1 MIVPSPRLLWI
12 AGSLVVPL
20 SAVAG
25 AMPEYAPMA
34 LGCLG
39 LVAIAAVFDA
49 VRSSAILRSL
59 QFKPGT
65 VLRLSRGRS
74 GAVDLLIEA
83 GTAPPAD
90 PVRLAL
96 QLPKALTTSQPE
108 LICRIGPGTSRL
120 SWPIGVLERGG
131 HWIHAL
137 FMETPSR
144 WRLWEIRD
152 SATLNAE
159 VRGYPDLFRDRA
171 AVAAIFLNR
180 SGLGSHAQRQVGK
193 GRDFEKL
200 REYIAGDSLEDIHW
214 KATAKRGR
222 PVTKVFQV
230 ERTQE
235 VYVVVDYSRLN
246 GRVCRSKPMHID
258 SSSTQT
264 SGTGNPA
271 GPELEESFLDVS
283 LRAALLVGVAAERQG
298 DRFGLVT
305 FADRI
310 QAFLPAGSGA
320 AHFGACR
327 EALYTLQ
334 PVSASPD
341 FEELASFL
349 RQRVRRRS
357 LILVL
362 TSLDDPVIAEGF
374 LRGIDLLRNQHL
386 LVVGMLRPEGVR
398 PVFHNPEVERP
409 DELYGELA
417 GHFRSQSLREME
429 LTLRR
434 RGVAFSLTDGAHLT
448 TDLIR
453 QYLAVKQRQA
463 L

>member
-1 MIVPSPRLLWI
+1 MIVPSSRLLWI

-20 SAVAG
+20 STVAG
-25 AMPEYAPMA
+25 ALPEYAPMA

-49 VRSSAILRSL
+49 VRSSTLL
-59 QFKPGT
+59 QGLHFKPGG

-74 GAVDLLIEA
+74 GSVDMLIEA
-83 GTAPPAD
+83 GTAPPPD
-90 PVRLAL
+90 PVRFAVK
-96 QLPKALTTSQPE
+96 LPKGLSTTQPE
-108 LICRIGPGTSRL
+108 LICRIGAGTSRL
-120 SWPIGVLERGG
+120 SWPVAVLERGS
-131 HWIHAL
+131 HSIAAL
-137 FMETPSR
+137 YLETPSR
-144 WRLWEIRD
+144 WRLWDIRNC
-152 SATLNAE
+152 ALLQAE

-171 AVAAIFLNR
+171 AVAAIFYNR
-180 SGLGSHAQRQVGK
+180 SGLGSHAQRQIGK

-200 REYIAGDSLEDIHW
+200 REYITGDSLEDIHW

-235 VYVVVDYSRLN
+235 VYVMLDYSRLN
-246 GRVCRSKPMHID
+246 GRVCRSKPLHTG
-258 SSSTQT
+258 STT
-264 SGTGNPA
+264 ETPV
-271 GPELEESFLDVS
+271 PEAAPTMELQESFLDVS

-310 QAFLPAGSGA
+310 RTFIPAGSGA

-327 EALYTLQ
+327 EALYTLE
-334 PVSASPD
+334 PVAASPD

-374 LRGIDLLRNQHL
+374 LRGMDLLRNQHL
-386 LVVGMLRPEGVR
+386 LIVGMLRPEGVR
-398 PVFHNPEVERP
+398 PVFHNPGVERI

-417 GHFRSQSLREME
+417 GHFRTQSLREME

-434 RGVAFSLTDGAHLT
+434 RGVAFSLTDGEHLT

>member
-1 MIVPSPRLLWI
+1 
-12 AGSLVVPL
+12 
-20 SAVAG
+20 
-25 AMPEYAPMA
+25 MPEYAPMA

-39 LVAIAAVFDA
+39 LVTLAAVFDA
-49 VRSSAILRSL
+49 VRSSTLLRGL
-59 QFKPGT
+59 QFKPGN

-74 GAVDLLIEA
+74 GSVDLLIEA
-83 GTAPPAD
+83 GAQPPPD
-90 PVRLAL
+90 PVRMAL
-96 QLPKALTTSQPE
+96 QLPKGLTTTQPE
-108 LICRIGPGTSRL
+108 LICRIGAGTSRL
-120 SWPIGVLERGG
+120 SWPVSVVERGNL
-131 HWIHAL
+131 WVQTL
-137 FMETPSR
+137 VLETPSH
-144 WRLWEIRD
+144 WRLWELRG
-152 SATLNAE
+152 SAPLKAE
-159 VRGYPDLFRDRA
+159 VRGYPDLFRDRS

-246 GRVCRSKPMHID
+246 GRVCHSKPLD
-258 SSSTQT
+258 TGRSTHAL
-264 SGTGNPA
+264 SA
-271 GPELEESFLDVS
+271 GSQATPILEESFLDVS

-298 DRFGLVT
+298 DHFGLVT
-305 FADRI
+305 FAERVGKFI
-310 QAFLPAGSGA
+310 RAGSGT

-374 LRGIDLLRNQHL
+374 LRGVDLLRNQHL

-398 PVFHNPEVERP
+398 PVFQNPEVERP
-409 DELYGELA
+409 EDLYGELA
-417 GHFRSQSLREME
+417 GHFRAQSLRELE